1 MTSKSEEKIATT
13 GLSVKSTSKKK
24 TATTQ
29 QSVKSTGKKKVAYK
43 RSSTVKRFSRGQGY
57 WYKICHLYRTN
68 LYKSQSSFLR
78 SNDSG
83 DIEDTLSNRSLFS
96 KNLKKYDKGKLSERM
111 DIHWIRAG
119 NKFKPIEMK
128 LVNYLEMREKSF
140 QRCKL
145 GMSWK
150 VLLGKAAKW
159 GQEMDG
165 MKDFKASK
173 GWLSKVLH
181 RNAFVSV
188 NAHGE
193 ANEISDSEY
202 NNIIAEWKNST
213 LNVEVTKHNVTKD
226 RIYNGDQTGLF
237 FNKLPNRV
245 FVKKE
250 NASSVRGC
258 KLMRSKDRVTIMVCT
273 AADGSKV
280 PLCLVGKS
288 QHPHCFRLRPGGCP
302 IPYTHQK
309 KAWFTINVTVWWIK
323 HVFWP
328 HHLQKHGNVYAILI
342 LDNCSSH
349 QGIDQ
354 SDFQK
359 QHNLPE
365 KLIILFLPPN
375 VTSRA
380 QPADMGMIAVLKIG
394 YRYIMLGKLIDL
406 YDSYSMEEIDNMRAR
421 AKRGQ
426 KGLDVGG
433 KAHLL
438 DAAKILDG
446 IWSQNGKYASE
457 EGIRK
462 CWKKSDILD
471 DSIFQSE
478 TSMDVDTA
486 DDGNNVELK
495 DLGSRMKKIV
505 EISAKKST
513 ELNEKKIENSDA
525 LVDIIDGINDLQ
537 RVQDDELND
546 IMENW
551 CSIEDNEHIVNYEI
565 DEAIEEAQK
574 GIVDEHPD
582 ADGDDKAELSQSSNI
597 SSFADAYEKLHDV
610 AVFLESQDRDL
621 YGTEHSAILGAE
633 RNIRRK
639 YIAHTAKKQKSTP
652 SLEKYFFKI

>member
-1 MTSKSEEKIATT
+1 MEGSI
-13 GLSVKSTSKKK
+13 
-24 TATTQ
+24 
-29 QSVKSTGKKKVAYK
+29 
-43 RSSTVKRFSRGQGY
+43 
-57 WYKICHLYRTN
+57 
-68 LYKSQSSFLR
+68 
-78 SNDSG
+78 
-83 DIEDTLSNRSLFS
+83 
-96 KNLKKYDKGKLSERM
+96 
-111 DIHWIRAG
+111 
-119 NKFKPIEMK
+119 
-128 LVNYLEMREKSF
+128 
-140 QRCKL
+140 
-145 GMSWK
+145 
-150 VLLGKAAKW
+150 GKAAKW
-159 GQEMDG
+159 GKEMDG
-165 MKDFKASK
+165 MEDFKAFK

-181 RNAFVSV
+181 RNDFVSV
-188 NAHGE
+188 VAHGE

-202 NNIIAEWKNST
+202 NDVIAKWKKSK
-213 LNVEVTKHNVTKD
+213 LNVEITKHNVTKD

-237 FNKLPNRV
+237 FNKLPTRV

-258 KLMRSKDRVTIMVCT
+258 KSMRSKDRVTIMVCT

-309 KAWFTINVTVWWIK
+309 KAWFTIKVTVWWIK

-342 LDNCSSH
+342 LDNCTSH

-354 SDFQK
+354 SDFKK
-359 QHNLPE
+359 QHDLPE

-406 YDSYSMEEIDNMRAR
+406 YDSYSVEEIDNMRAR

-426 KGLDVGG
+426 KGLDVGC
-433 KAHLL
+433 KAHML
-438 DAAKILDG
+438 DAAEILDG
-446 IWSQNGKYASE
+446 IWSQDGKYASE

-478 TSMDVDTA
+478 SSMDIDTA

-495 DLGSRMKKIV
+495 DLASRMKKLV
-505 EISAKKST
+505 EISATKST
-513 ELNEKKIENSDA
+513 DLNKNKIENSDA
-525 LVDIIDGINDLQ
+525 LTEVIDGVKDLQ
-537 RVQDDELND
+537 LLQNNQLTD
-546 IMENW
+546 IVENW
-551 CSIEDNEHIVNYEI
+551 CSIEDNEHVTNYEI
-565 DEAIEEAQK
+565 DEAIEETEK
-574 GIVDEHPD
+574 GIINEDPD
-582 ADGDDKAELSQSSNI
+582 ANDDDDDKVEFSPSSNI
-597 SSFADAYEKLHDV
+597 SNFAEAYEKLHDV
-610 AVFLESQDRDL
+610 AVFLESQGKDL
-621 YGTEHSAILGAE
+621 YQTEHSAILGAE

-639 YIAHTAKKQKSTP
+639 YISHTAKKQKSAPT
-652 SLEKYFFKI
+652 LQKYFFKNNLN